1 MRFLF
6 KWFVKVDFGFVG
18 LFDEHPTLLQPK
30 QKKKRGKRKLKSNGT
45 EDLQL
50 SKRGRKKGS
59 PVQNNAGPS
68 SSPVL
73 FKKKVAPPRIAKNA
87 MIQTDPRPMNANES
101 NMSMQSNTTD
111 SDNG

>member
-1 MRFLF
+1 MEQCRILF
-6 KWFVKVDFGFVG
+6 TG

-30 QKKKRGKRKLKSNGT
+30 QKKKRGKRKLKANGT
-45 EDLQL
+45 EDIQL

-68 SSPVL
+68 SSPPL
-73 FKKKVAPPRIAKNA
+73 FKKKAPPPRIAKNA
-87 MIQTDPRPMNANES
+87 MIQTDPRPISTNEAT
-101 NMSMQSNTTD
+101 MCLQTNTSD